1 MSDTEK
7 PLTKEDQLLKLR
19 NAQAIIAG
27 MKKLE
32 EVTNEQD
39 KLAVLKKLNHA
50 RADGLRTLYT
60 DIHHDIFKNWD
71 DQAVINSDKQG
82 EEVDDANKKLIL
94 RENINSLIWSEENK
108 DTAIY
113 DNNGFVIGNFKK
125 HSEVDIAERL
135 AKFYAKMRQ
144 NDVFHYGNRMTLD
157 LFMSAIGNSKDFVA
171 NYPAGIDFRRLDQE
185 DAQALHADNS
195 NIEAITK
202 AFKNA
207 LDPLRSK
214 ILGNEPN
221 GFPAIDSKRETVGG
235 FDFLSYQHEIHGK
248 CLVTANGGLVKLAD
262 IKNDLEREIATGKHI
277 AKLDYSFLANKF
289 FRKSRIID
297 YLPNTENLRNKEDID
312 GIKIKDG
319 VAPFICL
326 NANTLTGLT
335 PNDHKEFTDLLE
347 ENGIKHIIDLA
358 GKESLKGKLFEAA
371 EDNQRLKTSIEI
383 AYDQIGKVKE
393 KFNASSE
400 KIFAGKTPV
409 KYGVTPEFVMSMG
422 GSGAG
427 KTTVEDIIKAKCG
440 DNFVTASLD
449 DFRKYSDLYKVHL
462 AAGHHGDD
470 YELIE
475 PFANGLREFAKEEAR
490 EKRYNV
496 LYDGSAAPYSPR
508 YAKITKDF
516 ADKDYNTQVV
526 AVDGFLAKPENRPEL
541 TRGTIIEGVKKRLE
555 SDGRILPWA
564 VTTEKHILVPDAFLK
579 ALSHQGTGKI
589 SLFANDGEL
598 GSGYLVAESFSA
610 KAKDVPI
617 YILQRYQEHGK
628 LAKYFSDLV
637 RSDKNSVLH
646 CLADGNPEKID
657 ELMAKNKNFNEENVA
672 YQVYEAGGEKRVLA
686 IYNTHRLIDFYQKA
700 QLNQSASSPEG
711 FLHKKDGLEFIVDPN
726 SEKPWQTKLQDEPP
740 PTSLLR
746 R

>member
-1 MSDTEK
+1 MSDTEN
-7 PLTKEDQLLKLR
+7 PLAKEDQLLKLR

-60 DIHHDIFKNWD
+60 DIHRDIFKNWD
-71 DQAVINSDKQG
+71 DQVAIRSDKQG
-82 EEVDDANKKLIL
+82 ELVDNADKKRHL
-94 RENINSLIWSEENK
+94 RKNINTLIFSEENK

-113 DNNGFVIGNFKK
+113 DNNGYVIE
-125 HSEVDIAERL
+125 HEDIAERL

-144 NDVFHYGNRMTLD
+144 NDVLEYGNRITLD
-157 LFMSAIGNSKDFVA
+157 LFITAIGNSKDFLE
-171 NYPAGIDFRRLDQE
+171 NYPAGIDFRRLSQE
-185 DAQALHADNS
+185 DSQALHADNS
-195 NIEAITK
+195 DIEAITK
-202 AFKNA
+202 AFKHS
-207 LDPLRSK
+207 LDFSRSK
-214 ILGNEPN
+214 TLGNKPN
-221 GFPAIDSKRETVGG
+221 GFPAIDSKRETIGG
-235 FDFLSYQHEIHGK
+235 FDFLSYEHEKHGK
-248 CLVTANGGLVKLAD
+248 CLVTANGGLVKLSD
-262 IKNDLEREIATGKHI
+262 IKYDLEREIASGKHI
-277 AKLDYSFLANKF
+277 AKLDYSFLKNKF
-289 FRKSRIID
+289 FRNSRIID

-312 GIKIKDG
+312 GIEIKNG
-319 VAPFICL
+319 IAPFICL

-335 PNDHKEFTDLLE
+335 PNDHKAFTDLLAK
-347 ENGIKHIIDLA
+347 NGISNAIELA
-358 GKESLKGKLFEAA
+358 GKEELRQKLFGSA

-383 AYDQIGKVKE
+383 AYERIGKVKNKFDVAKE
-393 KFNASSE
+393 KV
-400 KIFAGKTPV
+400 FAGKTPV
-409 KYGVTPEFVMSMG
+409 EAVKIPEFVMSMG

-440 DNFVTASLD
+440 DNFVKASLD
-449 DFRKYSDLYKVHL
+449 DFRKYSDLYQVHL

-475 PFANGLREFAKEEAR
+475 PFANGLREFTKEKAR
-490 EKRYNV
+490 EERYNV
-496 LYDGSAAPYSPR
+496 LYDGSAAPYAPR

-516 ADKDYNTQVV
+516 ADKGYNTQIV
-526 AVDGFLAKPENRPEL
+526 AVDSFLVKPENRQEL
-541 TRGTIIEGVKKRLE
+541 TRETIIEGVHKRLE

-564 VTTEKHILVPDAFLK
+564 VTTEKHILVPDAFIT
-579 ALSHQGTGKI
+579 ALQHSGTEKI
-589 SLFANDGEL
+589 SLFANDGEV

-610 KAKDVPI
+610 KDVPP
-617 YILQRYQEHGK
+617 YVLQRYQEHGK

-637 RSDKNSVLH
+637 KSNKNSVLYDI
-646 CLADGNPEKID
+646 AKGKPEKID
-657 ELMAKNKNFNEENVA
+657 ELMAKNKSLNEENVA

-711 FLHKKDGLEFIVDPN
+711 FLHKKDELKFIVDPN

-740 PTSLLR
+740 PTSNISR